1 MILTEVFRN
10 VDDIPDLDSYHVETA
25 EVKSDD
31 LMKSILRV
39 TSDHGNDYG
48 IRLEDESQTLENG
61 SAFIVGERRL
71 LVLSVISDQVIVITP
86 DDIDQ
91 MGRIAHLLGNLHKP
105 VQVKDG
111 TITLLFDKVVA
122 ETLEQQGFSY
132 QVTKKQLERPMEY
145 VNLAHSHSHDHEH
158 EHPHEHGHDHEH
170 EHEHPHEHGHDHE
183 HEHGHEHSRIDKH
196 EHGREETHGV
206 GL

>member
-1 MILTEVFRN
+1 MILTEVYRN
-10 VDDIPDLDSYHVETA
+10 IDDIPNLDSYHIEVA

-48 IRLEDESQTLENG
+48 IRLEDESQVLENG
-61 SAFIVGERRL
+61 TAFLVGDKRL

-170 EHEHPHEHGHDHE
+170 EH
-183 HEHGHEHSRIDKH
+183 GHEHSRIDKH